1 MGKLQKPLKRRLS
14 VHEPVKTPAS
24 DEEVSQDPEEEVVLL
39 LPFFHLN
46 PFFFGTLQ
54 DLLQN
59 GVQEDDSS
67 DSEAD
72 IEESDNEDNESA
84 EEQSEEDADDVPGD
98 SSEEGLFR
106 WASGKLFFFNF
117 GDFQKTQKKKV
128 TLNLK
133 TAQKM
138 KKVKQTVTDQKVL
151 QRFRRLMKWN
161 IQ

>member
-24 DEEVSQDPEEEVVLL
+24 DEEDSHDSEEEVVLL
-39 LPFFHLN
+39 LPFLQLN

-59 GVQEDDSS
+59 GVEEDDSS

-84 EEQSEEDADDVPGD
+84 EEQSEEDDDNVPGN
-98 SSEEGLFR
+98 SSEEGLWG
-106 WASGKLFFFNF
+106 WASGKLFFLTF
-117 GDFQKTQKKKV
+117 GDF
-128 TLNLK
+128 
-133 TAQKM
+133 
-138 KKVKQTVTDQKVL
+138 
-151 QRFRRLMKWN
+151 
-161 IQ
+161 